1 MDLSETP
8 YSLLIDASSEIF
20 GGKYLA
26 LMVRYLKM
34 EEEGIETKFLSIV
47 ELGASGTG
55 EVFYN
60 IINEY
65 VLNWNLI

>member
-1 MDLSETP
+1 
-8 YSLLIDASSEIF
+8 
-20 GGKYLA
+20 
-26 LMVRYLKM
+26 MVRYLKM

-65 VLNWNLI
+65 VLNLESNMKATFLAISTDGGAI